1 MAADKPGYYSAEKTF
16 HPEMTTGGAILW
28 GLNNEK
34 SKNFKTDTLTIR
46 LKKRNSEAP
55 PLEKLPPAWEQGHKL

>member
-1 MAADKPGYYSAEKTF
+1 
-16 HPEMTTGGAILW
+16 MTTGGAILW

-55 PLEKLPPAWEQGHKL
+55 RWRNCLRHGSKAISFSKGTGRKS